1 MAPLFFSQHLSE
13 KLDDLRRAPLSVIEG
28 PAGYGKT
35 TAVHRA
41 LDGTDSDVFW
51 YTAVKETADS
61 SFSWFVHHLEDAD
74 TDAPAKLRSL
84 GSLNRSNARAAA
96 EIIRDIRTEREI
108 YLVIDNFQYVLEGW
122 QPQIIDSLAKRPHDG
137 LHVILITQDLGR
149 HRRITD
155 ALESS
160 VCRINAAD
168 FLLNENDIRDFAA
181 AAGLHP
187 ASEEISRIFRKTD
200 GWAAAVSVYLEKAAS
215 GGRPDND
222 DNSSRLIL
230 SPMWTDLSPLHRELL
245 LRLCLFER
253 ADTGMLAEM
262 LEGSPMTPD
271 EAAALL
277 RRTPLIRYQK
287 SSDSYYPH
295 QILLGF
301 LREQLDAQ
309 DPALRSAVYSCAGR
323 LYRSQGLSR
332 PAVDCFFRAGDF
344 AGILS
349 CDLTCLIT
357 ENFSGTSYAGIAAR
371 VLSDCP
377 EETQKKYP
385 LSLLQLC
392 YALFADC
399 DFDSFH
405 RHMDRIRIIIDKK
418 NDPQLTGEWYLM
430 RALSFFPDT
439 EGMRRMYIE
448 AEKLMQ
454 GPSGIF
460 VKEEPFMFG
469 CTSMWYLFYS
479 GAGAMMETADTLAE
493 TMAVYNRL
501 TGGHG
506 AGAAELYLGEALS
519 VQGRFEESDI
529 TAYRAA
535 MLAEQVGNIT
545 VIYGSSLLLGINAI
559 YRGDMTGLGK
569 AVDYLETKSSSCAFM
584 QGRSLNRHMVEIVR
598 GYLLGLM
605 METSR
610 SPLWTRGG
618 SDTLSDL
625 TFTNFMIKTCR
636 ITDLL
641 LNKEYKKAIASIE
654 LSLDMDSRLISVAA
668 RNFMYCGLALCYL
681 AVGRIFKAA
690 DYLEKSLELAGQ
702 DHNYSFLA
710 CFRRYFQVLFVMPRF
725 SKYSNVI
732 KEIKSLDINYTRADE
747 SRIFSMLE
755 EADGSFAGLTDRE
768 LEIARLAARGLRNS
782 EIASQL
788 SISENTVKYHLKNI
802 FSKTSIDRRSK
813 LIEMLR

>member
-1 MAPLFFSQHLSE
+1 
-13 KLDDLRRAPLSVIEG
+13 
-28 PAGYGKT
+28 
-35 TAVHRA
+35 
-41 LDGTDSDVFW
+41 
-51 YTAVKETADS
+51 
-61 SFSWFVHHLEDAD
+61 
-74 TDAPAKLRSL
+74 
-84 GSLNRSNARAAA
+84 
-96 EIIRDIRTEREI
+96 
-108 YLVIDNFQYVLEGW
+108 
-122 QPQIIDSLAKRPHDG
+122 
-137 LHVILITQDLGR
+137 
-149 HRRITD
+149 
-155 ALESS
+155 
-160 VCRINAAD
+160 
-168 FLLNENDIRDFAA
+168 
-181 AAGLHP
+181 
-187 ASEEISRIFRKTD
+187 
-200 GWAAAVSVYLEKAAS
+200 
-215 GGRPDND
+215 
-222 DNSSRLIL
+222 
-230 SPMWTDLSPLHRELL
+230 
-245 LRLCLFER
+245 
-253 ADTGMLAEM
+253 
-262 LEGSPMTPD
+262 
-271 EAAALL
+271 
-277 RRTPLIRYQK
+277 
-287 SSDSYYPH
+287 
-295 QILLGF
+295 
-301 LREQLDAQ
+301 
-309 DPALRSAVYSCAGR
+309 
-323 LYRSQGLSR
+323 
-332 PAVDCFFRAGDF
+332 
-344 AGILS
+344 
-349 CDLTCLIT
+349 
-357 ENFSGTSYAGIAAR
+357 
-371 VLSDCP
+371 
-377 EETQKKYP
+377 
-385 LSLLQLC
+385 
-392 YALFADC
+392 
-399 DFDSFH
+399 
-405 RHMDRIRIIIDKK
+405 MDRIRIIIDKK

-430 RALSFFPDT
+430 QALSFFPDT

-454 GPSGIF
+454 GPSSIF

-479 GAGAMMETADTLAE
+479 GAGAMIETADTLAE

-535 MLAEQVGNIT
+535 MLAEQAGNIT

-569 AVDYLETKSSSCAFM
+569 AVDYLETKSSSCTFM
-584 QGRSLNRHMVEIVR
+584 QGRSLNRHMVETVR

-732 KEIKSLDINYTRADE
+732 KEIKALDINYTRADE